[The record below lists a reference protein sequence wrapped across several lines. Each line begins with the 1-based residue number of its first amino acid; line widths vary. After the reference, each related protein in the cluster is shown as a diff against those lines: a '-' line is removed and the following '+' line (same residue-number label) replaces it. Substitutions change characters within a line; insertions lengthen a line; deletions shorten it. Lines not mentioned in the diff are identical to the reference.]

1 MSDILERLRT
11 ALRETYAVERQV
23 GEGGMATV
31 FLAEDLKHHRQ
42 VAIKV
47 LRPELAATLGAER
60 FLREIE
66 MAARLQ
72 HPHIVPVYDSGAADG
87 LLYYV
92 MPFVEGESL
101 RDLLT
106 RTTRVP
112 LARAAVIVGEA
123 ASGLAYAHAQGIV
136 HRDVKPEN
144 IMLSGGHAVVT
155 DFGIARA
162 VDASRADGNITGS
175 GMAIG
180 TPAYMSPEQAT
191 ADKVDARSDQYALA
205 CVFYEMV
212 TGKQAFSGPSMQAM
226 LTSMLTGPRPRLAA
240 VMRETPAEVDLATQ
254 RALDTD
260 PAKRFPSI
268 TAFAEAVAQEST
280 GAAAATRES
289 RRWKRLAIVLPA
301 LVAVAAGLWVVFF
314 AKPAAIVV
322 SGAETIAVMPFSTSG
337 AAAAGLGEGM
347 VDLLSSNFEGVGG
360 IHAIEP
366 RTVLREWR
374 RRVKNG
380 DGAREDALA
389 VGRSVKAASVLTG
402 TVVATGNTAR
412 LTAELLDMQGKS
424 LAQATLDGPSDSILI
439 LADRLAL
446 KVLQSIW
453 RSKEPMPSANSS
465 GIVSASMPA
474 IRDYL
479 KGEWFHRRGQ
489 WDSAQIAFEGAVA
502 ADSTFALAWYRLA
515 NTLGWTGNYL
525 SPAAIKASANAVK
538 YSTTLSPR
546 LRTILGA
553 YSLFQQGDPSA
564 ADSMRGYLQKFPNDA
579 DAWYL
584 LGESQYHANG
594 YIPMA
599 PAKLRAPFDH
609 VLELDSSLTPAAIHP
624 MELALGQRDTAA
636 IRRYAAVFKL
646 AGAKAEIQQV
656 EAAQA
661 IMAGDGSGF
670 ARIVQGPVSGSGLAR
685 AALNS
690 VIRDT
695 RSTGDSLEKL
705 GKTIASTP
713 ANGGLK
719 LQFVGL
725 EAMLSSAVGRP
736 SGAKG
741 IVDSLRTAGEMQT
754 ASTLSMTPFY
764 GGFADSTL
772 LQRLDT
778 GLAAAPSNMYVNFIR
793 AMLAFDRG
801 QAARAGT
808 LIQQTLAVARDT
820 MPNWLRGA
828 LIGLDGMR
836 MVSQGDT
843 VRGMARADSGL
854 RMVGGLAIT
863 GFTTPVQLRYAML
876 LSTRPATRKQGI
888 ERLRY
893 GFELSPELMPI
904 TMYYLGKAYEAD
916 GQRDEALASYGQF
929 LRLWNHP
936 DSNYVARQREAKEA
950 LQRLTAEGGKGRS

>member
-1 MSDILERLRT
+1 MADILERLRT
-11 ALRETYAVERQV
+11 ALRETYAVERQI

-31 FLAEDLKHHRQ
+31 FIAEDLKHHRQ

-106 RTTRVP
+106 RNTRVP

-226 LTSMLTGPRPRLAA
+226 LTSMLTGPRPRLAS
-240 VMRETPAEVDLATQ
+240 VMRETPPEVDLATQ

-301 LVAVAAGLWVVFF
+301 LVAVVAGVWVVFF
-314 AKPAAIVV
+314 AKPKSIVV
-322 SGAETIAVMPFSTSG
+322 SGAETIAVMPFTTSG

-347 VDLLSSNFEGVGG
+347 VDLLSSNLDGVGG

-374 RRVKNG
+374 HRVSNG
-380 DGAREDALA
+380 DGDQEDALA

-402 TVVATGNTAR
+402 SVVATGSTAR
-412 LTAELLDMQGKS
+412 LTAELFDVQGKS
-424 LAQATLDGPSDSILI
+424 LARASLDGPSDSILV

-446 KVLQSIW
+446 RVLQEIW
-453 RSKEPMPSANSS
+453 RSREPMPSANSS
-465 GIVSASMPA
+465 GIVSSSMAA
-474 IRDYL
+474 IRAYL

-489 WDSAQIAFEGAVA
+489 WDSAQVAFESAVA

-525 SPAAIKASANAVK
+525 SAPAMKASANAVK

-546 LRTILGA
+546 LKTILSA

-564 ADSMRGYLQKFPNDA
+564 ADSMQLYLQKFPNDA

-584 LGESQYHANG
+584 LGESRYHANG
-594 YIPMA
+594 YSPR
-599 PAKLRAPFDH
+599 PPQELRDPFDR
-609 VLELDSSLTPAAIHP
+609 VLALDSSLTPAAIHP
-624 MELALGQRDTAA
+624 MELALGQGDTAA
-636 IRRYAAVFKL
+636 IRRYGAVFNL
-646 AGAKAEIQQV
+646 AGAKAEIAQV

-661 IMAGDGSGF
+661 IMRGDGSGF
-670 ARIVQGPVSGSGLAR
+670 SRIVQGPVSGSGLAR
-685 AALNS
+685 AALNA
-690 VIRDT
+690 VIRDAK
-695 RSTGDSLEKL
+695 SNGDSISKMGRL
-705 GKTIASTP
+705 IAATNV
-713 ANGGLK
+713 NGPLRT
-719 LQFVGL
+719 QFVSL
-725 EAMLSSAVGRP
+725 NAMLNASIGRP
-736 SGAKG
+736 LNNRAV
-741 IVDSLRTAGEMQT
+741 VDSLRAAGEMQI
-754 ASTLSMTPFY
+754 ASNLSMTPFY
-764 GGFADSTL
+764 GAYADSAF
-772 LQRLDT
+772 LQRLES
-778 GLAAAPSNMYVNFIR
+778 GLSAAPSNQYVNFMK
-793 AMLAFDRG
+793 AMLLIDRA
-801 QAARAGT
+801 QPARAAT
-808 LIQQTLAVARDT
+808 IIQQTLAAASDT
-820 MPNWLRGA
+820 MPRWLRGA
-828 LIGLDGMR
+828 LVGLDGLR

-854 RMVGGLAIT
+854 RIAGGLAIT
-863 GFTTPVQLRYAML
+863 GFTTPIQLRYALML
-876 LSTRPATRKQGI
+876 SSRPATRKQGI
-888 ERLRY
+888 TRLRY
-893 GFELSPELMPI
+893 GFDLSPELVPI

-929 LRLWNHP
+929 VRLWNHP
-936 DSNYVARQREAKEA
+936 DSNYVSLQREAKEA